1 MLRRQ
6 ILKAGTA
13 VPALALLAACGSQSA
28 ATIDAQIVAD
38 TNGAVGLAKSV
49 VAAIVGVDPTALTAS
64 LPSITAAENA
74 LTAAMASLS
83 GSTPVA
89 TGASTLQTIDGYLN
103 TILSAVGAAL
113 PAAAV
118 AFPTLAPFVP
128 MYDAAVALIVN
139 SLEPYIN
146 GLLTNAPVTSSALA
160 PLHVIQAMPTIPAAR
175 SKLNVATVKKSW
187 F

>member
-1 MLRRQ
+1 MLRRSL
-6 ILKAGTA
+6 LKAT
-13 VPALALLAACGSQSA
+13 PALGFTLAVAACAGTTA
-28 ATIDAQIVAD
+28 ATLDAQIVAD

-49 VAAIVGVDPTALTAS
+49 VAAIVGVDPSALTAS

-103 TILSAVGAAL
+103 TIMSAVGAAL

-146 GLLTNAPVTSSALA
+146 GLLTNAPVTAAALA
-160 PLHVIQAMPTIPAAR
+160 PLHVLQAMPTIPAAR
-175 SKLNVATVKKSW
+175 SKLNVPTVKKSW